1 MVCGPKGDRTIKPIK
16 MTEVSLK
23 PTTKIIQGDWIW
35 HANRDVNQ
43 QRGQWHNFRGKT
55 AS

>member
-1 MVCGPKGDRTIKPIK
+1 MVCGNVSAPIIRSIK

-35 HANRDVNQ
+35 AR
-43 QRGQWHNFRGKT
+43 
-55 AS
+55 